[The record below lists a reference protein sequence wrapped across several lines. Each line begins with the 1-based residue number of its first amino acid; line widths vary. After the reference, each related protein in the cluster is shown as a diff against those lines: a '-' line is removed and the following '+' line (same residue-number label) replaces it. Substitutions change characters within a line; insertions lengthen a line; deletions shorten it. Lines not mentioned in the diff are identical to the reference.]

1 MYKNESKIINN
12 QDRNLIKN
20 HSKLLKINEHK
31 SKKTKSS
38 NNNKFNEIDSSNDNQ
53 DN

>member
-20 HSKLLKINEHK
+20 HSKLLKINEDK
-31 SKKTKSS
+31 SKKNKSS
-38 NNNKFNEIDSSNDNQ
+38 NNNKFNEIENSTNNQSN
-53 DN
+53 